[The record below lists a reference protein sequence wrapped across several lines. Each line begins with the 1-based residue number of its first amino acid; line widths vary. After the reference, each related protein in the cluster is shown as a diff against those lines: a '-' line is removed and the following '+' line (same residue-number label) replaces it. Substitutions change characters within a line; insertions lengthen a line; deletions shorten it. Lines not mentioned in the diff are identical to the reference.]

1 MGDDNTAPSREELRA
16 RLRNKLGAKRNARV
30 GGGDAHSSSSSN
42 ATSKAEQ
49 AALSLAGDD
58 PQLLQMAQH
67 ALRDPQGAKRMLQ
80 TLTRAPPT
88 LEDDDDDEAPPP
100 S

>member
-1 MGDDNTAPSREELRA
+1 MGDDNAAPSREELRA

-30 GGGDAHSSSSSN
+30 GDASTSSS

-88 LEDDDDDEAPPP
+88 FEDDDDEEAPPP

>member
-1 MGDDNTAPSREELRA
+1 MGDDNAAPSREELRA

-30 GGGDAHSSSSSN
+30 GGGESTTSSS

-88 LEDDDDDEAPPP
+88 LEDDDDEAPPP